1 MHNKIVINKL
11 QKIANIFDQN
21 NLHNEADQ
29 VTNVMLKIAQL
40 GSAGI
45 YKPKSSSFLSSQP
58 DLAKIETKNNIP
70 NDLLYYA
77 ASVTQ
82 KTRQPKYNQE
92 NYDKTLAKLNS
103 IKNNPNVKD
112 NFPNISSNVDKAI
125 ELLSTKSNISPSETQ
140 TKSTY
145 IEREPSSKLGDYASP
160 ADTSFKTQ
168 DTVFDDLGQI
178 LDPVQTFMLE
188 GTDEANSVVN
198 YFSKNKLK
206 ELSTNVNSLKDK
218 ITSFNNNKSTRQA
231 SILMM
236 AIKLKEDLED
246 GVKALFNYYDE
257 RSLMRLL
264 KETNII
270 EQNGDVSARPYDY
283 SDLIQKL
290 SQLEPTS
297 PSDMQTTSGNNS
309 YGSLE
314 ELKQNLLNTVETID
328 KFQVSISH
336 AHDVQREQLKKI
348 KNSESDIVGDE

>member
-29 VTNVMLKIAQL
+29 ITNIMLKIAQL

-82 KTRQPKYNQE
+82 KTRQPKYNKE

-112 NFPNISSNVDKAI
+112 NFPNISTNVDKAI

-168 DTVFDDLGQI
+168 NTPFDNLGEFF
-178 LDPVQTFMLE
+178 DPAQSFMLQGSGVGGFLDDKPNFE
-188 GTDEANSVVN
+188 FTANKN
-198 YFSKNKLK
+198 Y
-206 ELSTNVNSLKDK
+206 
-218 ITSFNNNKSTRQA
+218 NNKSTRQA

-270 EQNGDVSARPYDY
+270 EQNGDISSRPYDY

-314 ELKQNLLNTVETID
+314 EVKQNLLNTVETID

>member
-29 VTNVMLKIAQL
+29 VTNVMFKIAQL

-112 NFPNISSNVDKAI
+112 NFPNISNNVDKAI

-160 ADTSFKTQ
+160 ADKTFKTQ
-168 DTVFDDLGQI
+168 DTPFDQMGKFF
-178 LDPVQTFMLE
+178 DPAQSFMLQGSGFGE
-188 GTDEANSVVN
+188 LLDDKPNLEFTANKN
-198 YFSKNKLK
+198 Y
-206 ELSTNVNSLKDK
+206 
-218 ITSFNNNKSTRQA
+218 NNKSTRQA

-348 KNSESDIVGDE
+348 KNSESDIVGHE

>member
-112 NFPNISSNVDKAI
+112 NFPNISNNVDKAI
-125 ELLSTKSNISPSETQ
+125 EVLSTKSNISPSETQ

-168 DTVFDDLGQI
+168 DTPFDQMGKFF
-178 LDPVQTFMLE
+178 DPAQSFMLQGSGFGE
-188 GTDEANSVVN
+188 LLDDKPNLEFTANKN
-198 YFSKNKLK
+198 Y
-206 ELSTNVNSLKDK
+206 
-218 ITSFNNNKSTRQA
+218 NNKSTRQA